1 MCFSAAASFSSSLLI
16 AGIATVAIQR
26 TKSSNEKPLAFIP
39 ALFAVQQAIEGFI
52 WLGWKDSF
60 WLSWQSNLSAWFLFF
75 AWMVWPVLVPL
86 AAWKIEPR
94 QGRKKLMFYL
104 TLSGI
109 LLAGIAFF
117 QIILAKPYPV
127 AVNHRISYQLQ
138 SLQEEGAI
146 RVILQSLY
154 VLVTL
159 LPLLLSSIRGLVILG
174 ITNAIALLISFLF
187 FQEALPSVWCF
198 FAALLSG
205 LIAKTIPIEKPS
217 NE

>member
-1 MCFSAAASFSSSLLI
+1 MCFSAVASFSSSLII
-16 AGIATVAIQR
+16 AGIATVAIRR
-26 TKSSNEKPLAFIP
+26 TKLPNEKPLAFIP

-52 WLGWKDSF
+52 WLGWKNQF
-60 WLSWQSNLSAWFLFF
+60 WLSWQLHLSAWFLFF

-86 AAWKIEPR
+86 AAFKIEPL
-94 QGRKKLMFYL
+94 QERKKLMGYL
-104 TLSGI
+104 LLIGI

-117 QIILAKPYPV
+117 QIVLAAPYPR

-138 SLQEEGAI
+138 GWQEYGVI
-146 RVILQSLY
+146 RVVLQSLY

-205 LIAKTIPIEKPS
+205 LIVKTIPVKPPVP
-217 NE
+217 